1 MSEIL
6 TSVACL
12 YCNVIVDMNRDYKDH
27 LNNVH
32 NVFKNVD
39 DCMQLAQEKLDQ
51 DKKSRVIEEITLDD
65 DDETVEADEDTDIKQ
80 PNYVADNPEIRKL
93 AENTADALFGGLRA
107 IMNGTKTSEIDE
119 TIDENVNELFKDE
132 DDIAQYFS
140 KLKEKVRKFEIPRDV
155 LAQLR
160 DCNIKPEAMKAAKLE
175 VGSNPCDIC
184 SIDFATNDELKT
196 HMKNHENQVVNQIK
210 REDKSKKIPKVEKR
224 FVCPLTECSFWTD
237 KVGMKG
243 GKAAIHLSKDH
254 MIKPKDMAP
263 GKFKFNKV
271 TVNI

>member
-1 MSEIL
+1 MSDIL

-80 PNYVADNPEIRKL
+80 PNYVADNPENRKL
-93 AENTADALFGGLRA
+93 AENTVDALFGGLRA

-140 KLKEKVRKFEIPRDV
+140 KLK
-155 LAQLR
+155 
-160 DCNIKPEAMKAAKLE
+160 
-175 VGSNPCDIC
+175 
-184 SIDFATNDELKT
+184 
-196 HMKNHENQVVNQIK
+196 
-210 REDKSKKIPKVEKR
+210 
-224 FVCPLTECSFWTD
+224 
-237 KVGMKG
+237 
-243 GKAAIHLSKDH
+243 
-254 MIKPKDMAP
+254 
-263 GKFKFNKV
+263 
-271 TVNI
+271 